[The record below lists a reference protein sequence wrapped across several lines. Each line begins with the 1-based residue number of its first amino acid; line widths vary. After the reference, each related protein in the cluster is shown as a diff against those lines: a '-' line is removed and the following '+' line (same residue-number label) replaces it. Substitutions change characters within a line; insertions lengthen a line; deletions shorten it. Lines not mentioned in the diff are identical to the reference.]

1 MSVTPDDEG
10 FMAAAIRL
18 SRRHLGRTA
27 TNPSVGCL
35 IVRDGVIVGQAVTA
49 IGGRP
54 HAEPQALAEAGQLA
68 RGATAYVT
76 LEPCS
81 HHGKTPPCAEALIAY
96 GVARVVISV
105 TDPDPRVS
113 GRGITMLR
121 DAGIEVDTGALEAEG
136 RRSLA
141 GYLTRQTKNRPYVTL
156 KLAVSADGMIGR
168 AGEGQVTITGPE
180 ARAEVQ
186 TLRAETDAILVG
198 IGTAISDDPLLTVRT
213 PGLEAQ
219 SPIRIVLDPS
229 LALPLTSKL
238 VATARDV
245 PVILVASENV
255 SPLAA
260 DAEGIPPSVL
270 PDYRGRATGLDP
282 SFGPP
287 TRGEIDKEHDQ
298 NSQADSS
305 SPATEDVGQAAIPQ
319 PISLLVGGEARAGE
333 AGPIDPVNRLELRT
347 PGRAEGGTSPTD
359 AADLHSRRAVL
370 EAAGV
375 EIVYCNP
382 YHPEVLLPAL
392 ATRGISSLLVEG
404 GAKTAR
410 LFLEA
415 GLVDRIQLYHAP
427 VVIGEGGIE
436 SPLDAT
442 DIPSGFTH
450 MGTQMFGVDRLDEYE
465 RGL

>member
-1 MSVTPDDEG
+1 MSGTGHDEG

-35 IVRDGVIVGQAVTA
+35 IVRDGVIVGSAVTA
-49 IGGRP
+49 LGGRP
-54 HAEPQALAEAGQLA
+54 HAEPQALAQAGELA

-113 GRGITMLR
+113 GRGIAMLR
-121 DAGIEVDTGALEAEG
+121 NAGIEVDVGVLEAEG

-168 AGEGQVTITGPE
+168 EGAGQVLITGLQ

-186 TLRAETDAILVG
+186 ALRAETDAILVG
-198 IGTAISDDPLLTVRT
+198 IGTAIADDPLLTVRT

-219 SPIRIVLDPS
+219 SPIRIVLDPA

-238 VATARDV
+238 VETAREV
-245 PVILVASENV
+245 PVILVASEEV

-260 DAEGIPPSVL
+260 DAEGLPPFVL
-270 PDYRGRATGLDP
+270 PDI
-282 SFGPP
+282 SP
-287 TRGEIDKEHDQ
+287 TRGEMGKERGQ
-298 NSQADSS
+298 NSEDDL
-305 SPATEDVGQAAIPQ
+305 SPPGSEDAGIRVGQDS
-319 PISLLVGGEARAGE
+319 ISPLVGEK
-333 AGPIDPVNRLELRT
+333 
-347 PGRAEGGTSPTD
+347 PGRAEGGASFAD
-359 AADLHSRRAVL
+359 AESRRTAL

-375 EIVYCNP
+375 EVVYCNP
-382 YHPEVLLPAL
+382 YHLEVLLPAL

-415 GLVDRIQLYHAP
+415 GLVDRIQLYQAP
-427 VVIGEGGIE
+427 VVIGQGGIE
-436 SPLDAT
+436 SPLQAT
-442 DIPSGFTH
+442 DIPSGFAH
-450 MGTQMFGVDRLDEYE
+450 RGTSLFGADRLDEYE
-465 RGL
+465 REN

>member
-1 MSVTPDDEG
+1 MSITPHDER

-18 SRRHLGRTA
+18 SRWHLGRTA

-35 IVRDGVIVGQAVTA
+35 IVKDGVIVGRAVTA
-49 IGGRP
+49 LSGRP
-54 HAEPQALAEAGQLA
+54 HAETQALAEAGAIA

-113 GRGITMLR
+113 GRGIAMLR
-121 DAGIEVDTGALEAEG
+121 EAGIEVDAGVLEAEG
-136 RRSLA
+136 RHSLA
-141 GYLTRQTKNRPYVTL
+141 AYLTRQTKNRPYVTL

-168 AGEGQVTITGPE
+168 EGAGQVAITGPE
-180 ARAEVQ
+180 ARVQ
-186 TLRAETDAILVG
+186 VQALRAETDAILVG
-198 IGTAISDDPLLTVRT
+198 IGTAIADDPLLTVRS
-213 PGLEAQ
+213 PGLESQ

-238 VATARDV
+238 VATAREV
-245 PVILVASENV
+245 PVIVVASEE
-255 SPLAA
+255 A
-260 DAEGIPPSVL
+260 
-270 PDYRGRATGLDP
+270 
-282 SFGPP
+282 
-287 TRGEIDKEHDQ
+287 
-298 NSQADSS
+298 
-305 SPATEDVGQAAIPQ
+305 
-319 PISLLVGGEARAGE
+319 SLLE
-333 AGPIDPVNRLELRT
+333 
-347 PGRAEGGTSPTD
+347 AEGGNTPAD
-359 AADLHSRRAVL
+359 AADMDSRRAAI

-375 EIVYCNP
+375 EVVHCNP

-415 GLVDRIQLYHAP
+415 GLVDRIQLYQAP

-442 DIPSGFTH
+442 DIPSGFAHT
-450 MGTQMFGVDRLDEYE
+450 GTLMFGEDRLDEYE

>member
-1 MSVTPDDEG
+1 MSTTPHDEG

-18 SRRHLGRTA
+18 SRLHLGRTA

-35 IVRDGVIVGQAVTA
+35 IVKDGVVVGQAVTA

-54 HAEPQALAEAGQLA
+54 HAEPQALAEAGAAA

-96 GVARVVISV
+96 GVSRVVISV

-113 GRGITMLR
+113 GRGISMLR
-121 DAGIEVDTGALEAEG
+121 DAGIEVDAGVLEAEG

-141 GYLTRQTKNRPYVTL
+141 AYLTRQTKNRPYVTL

-168 AGEGQVTITGPE
+168 EGEGQVAITGPE

-186 TLRAETDAILVG
+186 VLRAETDAILVG

-213 PGLEAQ
+213 PGLEAR
-219 SPIRIVLDPS
+219 SPIRIVLDPT
-229 LALPLTSKL
+229 LALPLTGKL
-238 VATARDV
+238 VATAREV
-245 PVILVASENV
+245 PVIVVASEEV
-255 SPLAA
+255 WPLSA
-260 DAEGIPPSVL
+260 DAEGLPPSVL
-270 PDYRGRATGLDP
+270 PEYRGRATGLDP

-287 TRGEIDKEHDQ
+287 TRGEIGKER
-298 NSQADSS
+298 NRS
-305 SPATEDVGQAAIPQ
+305 SPVSVGNQSASVDVGQGASSQ
-319 PISLLVGGEARAGE
+319 PISPPVGEM
-333 AGPIDPVNRLELRT
+333 

-359 AADLHSRRAVL
+359 PVDMESRHTAL

-382 YHPEVLLPAL
+382 YHPEILLPAL

-415 GLVDRIQLYHAP
+415 GLVDRIQLYQAP

-436 SPLDAT
+436 SPLQAT
-442 DIPSGFTH
+442 DIPSSFAHT
-450 MGTQMFGVDRLDEYE
+450 GTRMFGEDRLDEYE
-465 RGL
+465 RGF

>member
-18 SRRHLGRTA
+18 SRQHLGRTA

-35 IVRDGVIVGQAVTA
+35 IVKDGVIVGQAVTA
-49 IGGRP
+49 LGGRP

-121 DAGIEVDTGALEAEG
+121 DAGIEVDAGVLEAEG

-168 AGEGQVTITGPE
+168 QGEGQVAITGPE

-186 TLRAETDAILVG
+186 ALRAETDAILVG

-238 VATARDV
+238 VATAREV

-270 PDYRGRATGLDP
+270 PDI
-282 SFGPP
+282 FP

-305 SPATEDVGQAAIPQ
+305 SPATEDVGHAAIPQ
-319 PISLLVGGEARAGE
+319 PISPLVGGEARAGE
-333 AGPIDPVNRLELRT
+333 AGPIDPADPLELRT
-347 PGRAEGGTSPTD
+347 PGRAEGGTTPTD
-359 AADLHSRRAVL
+359 AADLDSRRAVL
-370 EAAGV
+370 VAAGV

-415 GLVDRIQLYHAP
+415 GLVDRIELYQAP

-465 RGL
+465 RRL

>member
-1 MSVTPDDEG
+1 MSVTPHDEN
-10 FMAAAIRL
+10 FMAAALRL

-35 IVRDGVIVGQAVTA
+35 IVKDGVVVGQAVTA
-49 IGGRP
+49 VGGRP
-54 HAEPQALAEAGQLA
+54 HAETQALAEAGAAA

-96 GVARVVISV
+96 GLARVVISV

-113 GRGITMLR
+113 GRGVAMLR
-121 DAGIEVDTGALEAEG
+121 DAGIEVDAGVLEAEG

-156 KLAVSADGMIGR
+156 KLAISADGMIGR
-168 AGEGQVTITGPE
+168 EGAGQVAITGPE

-186 TLRAETDAILVG
+186 ALRAETDAILVG
-198 IGTAISDDPLLTVRT
+198 IGTVISDDPLLTVRT

-245 PVILVASENV
+245 PVIAVASEEV
-255 SPLAA
+255 SLS
-260 DAEGIPPSVL
+260 G
-270 PDYRGRATGLDP
+270 
-282 SFGPP
+282 
-287 TRGEIDKEHDQ
+287 
-298 NSQADSS
+298 
-305 SPATEDVGQAAIPQ
+305 
-319 PISLLVGGEARAGE
+319 
-333 AGPIDPVNRLELRT
+333 
-347 PGRAEGGTSPTD
+347 AEGGTSPAGVTD
-359 AADLHSRRAVL
+359 TESRRAAL

-375 EIVYCNP
+375 EVVYCNP
-382 YHPEVLLPAL
+382 YHPEILLPAL

-415 GLVDRIQLYHAP
+415 GLVDRIQLYQAP
-427 VVIGEGGIE
+427 VVIGESGIE
-436 SPLDAT
+436 SPLQAT
-442 DIPSGFTH
+442 DIPSGFAHT
-450 MGTQMFGVDRLDEYE
+450 GTRMFGADRLDEYE

>member
-1 MSVTPDDEG
+1 MTITPHDER

-18 SRRHLGRTA
+18 SRWHLGRTA

-35 IVRDGVIVGQAVTA
+35 IVRDGVIVGRAVTA
-49 IGGRP
+49 LSGRP
-54 HAEPQALAEAGQLA
+54 HAETQALAEAGVLA
-68 RGATAYVT
+68 RGATVYVT

-81 HHGKTPPCAEALIAY
+81 HHGRTPPCAEALIAY

-113 GRGITMLR
+113 GRGIAILR
-121 DAGIEVDTGALEAEG
+121 EAGIEVDAGVLEAEG
-136 RRSLA
+136 RHSLA
-141 GYLTRQTKNRPYVTL
+141 AYLTRQTKNRPYVTL

-168 AGEGQVTITGPE
+168 EGAGQVAITGPE
-180 ARAEVQ
+180 ARAQVQ
-186 TLRAETDAILVG
+186 ALRAETDAILVG
-198 IGTAISDDPLLTVRT
+198 IGTAIADDPLLTVRS
-213 PGLEAQ
+213 PGLESQ

-229 LALPLTSKL
+229 LALRLTSKL
-238 VATARDV
+238 VETARQV
-245 PVILVASENV
+245 PIIVVASEEV
-255 SPLAA
+255 WPLSA
-260 DAEGIPPSVL
+260 DAEGLPPSAL

-287 TRGEIDKEHDQ
+287 TRGEIGKERGP
-298 NSQADSS
+298 NSPVSVS
-305 SPATEDVGQAAIPQ
+305 NKSPSVNAAQ
-319 PISLLVGGEARAGE
+319 GAGSDPISPILGEM
-333 AGPIDPVNRLELRT
+333 
-347 PGRAEGGTSPTD
+347 PGRAEGGNLPADATD
-359 AADLHSRRAVL
+359 MDSRRAAL

-375 EIVYCNP
+375 EVVHCNP

-415 GLVDRIQLYHAP
+415 GLVDRIQLYQAP

-442 DIPSGFTH
+442 DIPSGFAHT
-450 MGTQMFGVDRLDEYE
+450 GTLMFGEDRLDEYE

>member
-1 MSVTPDDEG
+1 MSITPHDER

-18 SRRHLGRTA
+18 SRWHLGRTA

-35 IVRDGVIVGQAVTA
+35 IVRDGVIVGRAVTA
-49 IGGRP
+49 ISGRP
-54 HAEPQALAEAGQLA
+54 HAETQALAEAGALA

-81 HHGKTPPCAEALIAY
+81 HHGRTPPCAEALIAY

-113 GRGITMLR
+113 GRGIAMLR
-121 DAGIEVDTGALEAEG
+121 EAGIEVDAGVLEAEG
-136 RRSLA
+136 RQSLA
-141 GYLTRQTKNRPYVTL
+141 AYLTRQTKNRPYVTL

-168 AGEGQVTITGPE
+168 EGAGQVTITGPL
-180 ARAEVQ
+180 ARAQVQ
-186 TLRAETDAILVG
+186 ALRAETDAILIG
-198 IGTAISDDPLLTVRT
+198 IGTAIADDPLLTVRT
-213 PGLEAQ
+213 PGLESQ

-238 VATARDV
+238 VETARQV
-245 PVILVASENV
+245 PVIVVASE
-255 SPLAA
+255 
-260 DAEGIPPSVL
+260 EGSL
-270 PDYRGRATGLDP
+270 
-282 SFGPP
+282 
-287 TRGEIDKEHDQ
+287 
-298 NSQADSS
+298 SQ
-305 SPATEDVGQAAIPQ
+305 
-319 PISLLVGGEARAGE
+319 
-333 AGPIDPVNRLELRT
+333 
-347 PGRAEGGTSPTD
+347 AEGGNLPVDATD
-359 AADLHSRRAVL
+359 MDSRRAVL

-375 EIVYCNP
+375 EVVHCNP

-415 GLVDRIQLYHAP
+415 GLVDRIQLYQAP
-427 VVIGEGGIE
+427 VVIGERGIE

-450 MGTQMFGVDRLDEYE
+450 TGTLMFGEDRLDEYE

>member
-1 MSVTPDDEG
+1 MSITPHDER

-18 SRRHLGRTA
+18 SRWHLGRTA

-35 IVRDGVIVGQAVTA
+35 IVKDGVIVGRAVTA
-49 IGGRP
+49 LSGRP
-54 HAEPQALAEAGQLA
+54 HAETQALAEASALA

-81 HHGKTPPCAEALIAY
+81 HHGKTPPCSEALIAY

-113 GRGITMLR
+113 GRGIAMLR
-121 DAGIEVDTGALEAEG
+121 EAGIEVDAGVLEAEG
-136 RRSLA
+136 RHSLA
-141 GYLTRQTKNRPYVTL
+141 AYLTRQTKNRPYVTL

-168 AGEGQVTITGPE
+168 EGEGQVAITGPE
-180 ARAEVQ
+180 ARAQVQ
-186 TLRAETDAILVG
+186 ALRAETDAILVG
-198 IGTAISDDPLLTVRT
+198 IGTAIADDPLLTVRS
-213 PGLEAQ
+213 PGLESQ

-238 VATARDV
+238 VETARQV
-245 PVILVASENV
+245 PVIVVAREEV
-255 SPLAA
+255 WPLSA
-260 DAEGIPPSVL
+260 DAEGLPPSAL
-270 PDYRGRATGLDP
+270 PGYRGRATGLDP

-287 TRGEIDKEHDQ
+287 TRGEIGKERDP
-298 NSQADSS
+298 NSLDDSS
-305 SPATEDVGQAAIPQ
+305 LPATADAGRGASSQ
-319 PISLLVGGEARAGE
+319 PISPPVGEM
-333 AGPIDPVNRLELRT
+333 
-347 PGRAEGGTSPTD
+347 PGRAEGGIPPTD
-359 AADLHSRRAVL
+359 PTDMDSRRAAL

-375 EIVYCNP
+375 EVVHCNP

-410 LFLEA
+410 LFLKA
-415 GLVDRIQLYHAP
+415 GLVDRIQLYQAP
-427 VVIGEGGIE
+427 VVIGERGIE
-436 SPLDAT
+436 SPLQTT
-442 DIPSGFTH
+442 DIPSDFAHT
-450 MGTQMFGVDRLDEYE
+450 GTLLFGEDRLDEYE

>member
-1 MSVTPDDEG
+1 MSITPHDES

-18 SRRHLGRTA
+18 SRLHLGRTA

-35 IVRDGVIVGQAVTA
+35 IVKDGVVVGQAVTA

-54 HAEPQALAEAGQLA
+54 HAEPQALAEAGAAA

-113 GRGITMLR
+113 GRGIAMLR
-121 DAGIEVDTGALEAEG
+121 DAGIEVDAGVLEAEG
-136 RRSLA
+136 RHSLA
-141 GYLTRQTKNRPYVTL
+141 AYLTRQTKNRPYVTL

-168 AGEGQVTITGPE
+168 EGEGQVAITGPE
-180 ARAEVQ
+180 ARTEVQ
-186 TLRAETDAILVG
+186 VLRAETDAILVG
-198 IGTAISDDPLLTVRT
+198 IGTAISDDPLLTVRL

-219 SPIRIVLDPS
+219 SPVRIVLDPT

-238 VATARDV
+238 VATAREV
-245 PVILVASENV
+245 PVIVVASEDV
-255 SPLAA
+255 SLLE
-260 DAEGIPPSVL
+260 AEGLPPSAL
-270 PDYRGRATGLDP
+270 PAVRRSDRSTGSIAP
-282 SFGPP
+282 ASPA
-287 TRGEIDKEHDQ
+287 H
-298 NSQADSS
+298 A
-305 SPATEDVGQAAIPQ
+305 SPATRAEIGKERDPNSQDGSSSQATADVGQGASSQ
-319 PISLLVGGEARAGE
+319 PISPLVGEM
-333 AGPIDPVNRLELRT
+333 
-347 PGRAEGGTSPTD
+347 PGRAEGGASPTD
-359 AADLHSRRAVL
+359 ATDMDSRRAAL

-375 EIVYCNP
+375 EVVYCNP
-382 YHPEVLLPAL
+382 YHPEILLPAL

-415 GLVDRIQLYHAP
+415 GLVDRIQLYQAP
-427 VVIGEGGIE
+427 VIIGEGGIE
-436 SPLDAT
+436 SPLQTT
-442 DIPSGFTH
+442 DIPSGFAHT
-450 MGTQMFGVDRLDEYE
+450 GTRMFGEDRLDEYE

>member
-1 MSVTPDDEG
+1 MNVKPDDEG

-35 IVRDGVIVGQAVTA
+35 IVKNGIIVGQAVTA
-49 IGGRP
+49 LGGRP
-54 HAEPQALAEAGQLA
+54 HAEPQALAEAGEAA

-113 GRGITMLR
+113 GRGISMLR
-121 DAGIEVDTGALEAEG
+121 DAGIEVDAGVLEAEG

-141 GYLTRQTKNRPYVTL
+141 GYLTRQTKSRPYVTL

-168 AGEGQVTITGPE
+168 AGEGQVAITGAE

-186 TLRAETDAILVG
+186 ALRAETDAILVG

-213 PGLEAQ
+213 LGMEAQ

-245 PVILVASENV
+245 PVILVASEQV
-255 SPLAA
+255 WPLSA
-260 DAEGIPPSVL
+260 DAEGLPPSVL
-270 PDYRGRATGLDP
+270 ADI
-282 SFGPP
+282 SP
-287 TRGEIDKEHDQ
+287 TTGEISKERDP
-298 NSQADSS
+298 NSKDVSS
-305 SPATEDVGQAAIPQ
+305 SRSTADVGPGASPQ
-319 PISLLVGGEARAGE
+319 PISPLVGEM
-333 AGPIDPVNRLELRT
+333 
-347 PGRAEGGTSPTD
+347 PGRAEGGTAPTNATD
-359 AADLHSRRAVL
+359 MDSRRAAL

-382 YHPEVLLPAL
+382 YHPEILLPAL

-415 GLVDRIQLYHAP
+415 GLVDRIQLYQAP
-427 VVIGEGGIE
+427 VIIGADGIE

-442 DIPSGFTH
+442 DIPSGFAH
-450 MGTQMFGVDRLDEYE
+450 MGTRIFGADRLDEYE
-465 RGL
+465 RES

>member
-1 MSVTPDDEG
+1 MSITPHDER

-18 SRRHLGRTA
+18 SRWHLGRTA

-35 IVRDGVIVGQAVTA
+35 IVRDGVIVGRAVTA
-49 IGGRP
+49 LGGRP
-54 HAEPQALAEAGQLA
+54 HAETQALAEAGALA

-113 GRGITMLR
+113 GRGIAMLR
-121 DAGIEVDTGALEAEG
+121 EAGIEVDAGVLEAEG
-136 RRSLA
+136 RHSLA
-141 GYLTRQTKNRPYVTL
+141 AYLTRQTKNRPYVTL
-156 KLAVSADGMIGR
+156 KLAVSADGLIGR
-168 AGEGQVTITGPE
+168 EGAGQVAITGPE
-180 ARAEVQ
+180 ARAQVQ
-186 TLRAETDAILVG
+186 ALRAETDAILVG
-198 IGTAISDDPLLTVRT
+198 IGTAIADDPLLTVRS
-213 PGLEAQ
+213 PGLESQ

-238 VATARDV
+238 VATAREV
-245 PVILVASENV
+245 PVIVVASEE
-255 SPLAA
+255 A
-260 DAEGIPPSVL
+260 
-270 PDYRGRATGLDP
+270 
-282 SFGPP
+282 
-287 TRGEIDKEHDQ
+287 
-298 NSQADSS
+298 
-305 SPATEDVGQAAIPQ
+305 
-319 PISLLVGGEARAGE
+319 SLLE
-333 AGPIDPVNRLELRT
+333 
-347 PGRAEGGTSPTD
+347 AEGGNTPAD
-359 AADLHSRRAVL
+359 AADMDSRRAAI

-375 EIVYCNP
+375 EVVHCNP

-415 GLVDRIQLYHAP
+415 GLVDRIQLYQAP

-442 DIPSGFTH
+442 DIPSGFAHT
-450 MGTQMFGVDRLDEYE
+450 GTLMFGEDRLDEYE

>member
-1 MSVTPDDEG
+1 MSVTADDEG
-10 FMAAAIRL
+10 FMASAIHL

-35 IVRDGVIVGQAVTA
+35 IVRDGVVVGSAVTA
-49 IGGRP
+49 LGGRP
-54 HAEPQALAEAGQLA
+54 HAEPQALAEAGERA

-113 GRGITMLR
+113 GRGIAMLR
-121 DAGIEVDTGALEAEG
+121 QAGIEVDAGVLETEG

-168 AGEGQVTITGPE
+168 EGEGQVAITGPE

-186 TLRAETDAILVG
+186 ALRAETDAILVG
-198 IGTAISDDPLLTVRT
+198 IGTAIADDPLLTVRT

-238 VATARDV
+238 VQTAREV
-245 PVILVASENV
+245 PVIVVASEKV

-260 DAEGIPPSVL
+260 DAEGLPPSVL
-270 PDYRGRATGLDP
+270 PD
-282 SFGPP
+282 
-287 TRGEIDKEHDQ
+287 I
-298 NSQADSS
+298 
-305 SPATEDVGQAAIPQ
+305 
-319 PISLLVGGEARAGE
+319 
-333 AGPIDPVNRLELRT
+333 
-347 PGRAEGGTSPTD
+347 SPTD
-359 AADLHSRRAVL
+359 SADIDSRRTAL
-370 EAAGV
+370 ETAGV
-375 EIVYCNP
+375 EVVYCNP

-415 GLVDRIQLYHAP
+415 GLVDRIQIYQAP
-427 VVIGEGGIE
+427 GVIGEGGIE
-436 SPLDAT
+436 SPLQAT
-442 DIPSGFTH
+442 DIPSGFMH
-450 MGTQMFGVDRLDEYE
+450 MSTRMFGDDRLDEYE

>member
-1 MSVTPDDEG
+1 MSITPHDES

-35 IVRDGVIVGQAVTA
+35 IVKDGVVVGQAVTA
-49 IGGRP
+49 LGGRP
-54 HAEPQALAEAGQLA
+54 HAEPQALAEAGEAA
-68 RGATAYVT
+68 RGGTVYVT

-113 GRGITMLR
+113 GRGISMLR
-121 DAGIEVDTGALEAEG
+121 DAGIEVDAGVLEAEG

-141 GYLTRQTKNRPYVTL
+141 GYLTRQTKSRPYVTL

-168 AGEGQVTITGPE
+168 AGEGQVAITGPE

-186 TLRAETDAILVG
+186 ALRAETDAILVG

-245 PVILVASENV
+245 PVILVASEQV
-255 SPLAA
+255 WPLSA
-260 DAEGIPPSVL
+260 DAEGLPPSVL
-270 PDYRGRATGLDP
+270 ADYRGRATGLDP
-282 SFGPP
+282 SFEPP
-287 TRGEIDKEHDQ
+287 TRGEM
-298 NSQADSS
+298 
-305 SPATEDVGQAAIPQ
+305 T
-319 PISLLVGGEARAGE
+319 
-333 AGPIDPVNRLELRT
+333 
-347 PGRAEGGTSPTD
+347 GRAEGGTAPADATD
-359 AADLHSRRAVL
+359 LDSRRAAL

-382 YHPEVLLPAL
+382 YHPEILLPAL

-415 GLVDRIQLYHAP
+415 GLVDRIQLYQAP

-436 SPLDAT
+436 SPLART
-442 DIPSGFTH
+442 DIPSGFAH
-450 MGTQMFGVDRLDEYE
+450 MGTQIFGQDRLDEYE

>member
-1 MSVTPDDEG
+1 MSITPHDES

-35 IVRDGVIVGQAVTA
+35 IVKDGVVVGQAVTA
-49 IGGRP
+49 LGGRP
-54 HAEPQALAEAGQLA
+54 HAEPQALAEAGELA
-68 RGATAYVT
+68 RGATVYVT

-113 GRGITMLR
+113 GRGISMLR
-121 DAGIEVDTGALEAEG
+121 EAGIEVDAGVLEAEG

-168 AGEGQVTITGPE
+168 KGEGQVAITGPE

-186 TLRAETDAILVG
+186 ALRAETDAILVG

-245 PVILVASENV
+245 PVILVASEEV
-255 SPLAA
+255 SLLQ
-260 DAEGIPPSVL
+260 AEGLPPSVL
-270 PDYRGRATGLDP
+270 PDYRGRVTGLAP

-287 TRGEIDKEHDQ
+287 TGRDPSAQDGSPSPTPADVERG
-298 NSQADSS
+298 A
-305 SPATEDVGQAAIPQ
+305 SPQLISPPVG
-319 PISLLVGGEARAGE
+319 EM
-333 AGPIDPVNRLELRT
+333 
-347 PGRAEGGTSPTD
+347 PGRAEGGGLSTD
-359 AADLHSRRAVL
+359 LDSRRTDL

-382 YHPEVLLPAL
+382 YHPEILLPAL

-415 GLVDRIQLYHAP
+415 GLVDRIQLYQAP
-427 VVIGEGGIE
+427 VIIGKDGIE
-436 SPLDAT
+436 SPLART
-442 DIPSGFTH
+442 DIPSGFAHT
-450 MGTQMFGVDRLDEYE
+450 GTQMFGEDRLDEYE

>member
-1 MSVTPDDEG
+1 MSITPHDER

-18 SRRHLGRTA
+18 SRWHLGRTA

-35 IVRDGVIVGQAVTA
+35 IVRDGVIVGRAVTA
-49 IGGRP
+49 LSGRP
-54 HAEPQALAEAGQLA
+54 HAETQALAEAGALA

-81 HHGKTPPCAEALIAY
+81 HHGRTPPCSEALIAY

-113 GRGITMLR
+113 GRGIAMLR
-121 DAGIEVDTGALEAEG
+121 EAGIEVDAGLLEAEG
-136 RRSLA
+136 RHSLA
-141 GYLTRQTKNRPYVTL
+141 AYLTRQTKNRPYVTL

-168 AGEGQVTITGPE
+168 EGEGQVAITGPE
-180 ARAEVQ
+180 ARAQVQ
-186 TLRAETDAILVG
+186 ALRAETDAILVG
-198 IGTAISDDPLLTVRT
+198 IGTAIADDPLLTVRT
-213 PGLEAQ
+213 PGLESQ

-238 VATARDV
+238 VETTRQV
-245 PVILVASENV
+245 PVIVVASEETSLLEAEGLPPSALPGISPTGGEIGKRRDPNSPV
-255 SPLAA
+255 SDGDGFALRQDVVQGANPDPISPL
-260 DAEGIPPSVL
+260 V
-270 PDYRGRATGLDP
+270 
-282 SFGPP
+282 
-287 TRGEIDKEHDQ
+287 GEM
-298 NSQADSS
+298 
-305 SPATEDVGQAAIPQ
+305 
-319 PISLLVGGEARAGE
+319 
-333 AGPIDPVNRLELRT
+333 
-347 PGRAEGGTSPTD
+347 PGRAEGDASP
-359 AADLHSRRAVL
+359 ADMDSRRAAL

-375 EIVYCNP
+375 EVLYCNP

-415 GLVDRIQLYHAP
+415 GLVDRIQLYQAP
-427 VVIGEGGIE
+427 VVIGERGIE

-442 DIPSGFTH
+442 DIPSGFAH
-450 MGTQMFGVDRLDEYE
+450 KGTLMFGEDRLDEYE

>member
-1 MSVTPDDEG
+1 MSVTADDEG
-10 FMAAAIRL
+10 FMAAAIHL
-18 SRRHLGRTA
+18 SRQHLGRTA

-35 IVRDGVIVGQAVTA
+35 IVKDGIIVGHAVTA
-49 IGGRP
+49 LGGRP
-54 HAEPQALAEAGQLA
+54 HAEPQALAEAGELA

-113 GRGITMLR
+113 GRGIAMLR
-121 DAGIEVDTGALEAEG
+121 QAGIEVDAGVLETEG

-141 GYLTRQTKNRPYVTL
+141 AYLTRQTKNRPYVTL

-168 AGEGQVTITGPE
+168 EGAGQVAITGPE

-186 TLRAETDAILVG
+186 ALRAETDAILVG
-198 IGTAISDDPLLTVRT
+198 IGTAVADDPLLTVRT

-219 SPIRIVLDPS
+219 SPIRILLDPA

-238 VATARDV
+238 VQTAREV
-245 PVILVASENV
+245 PVIVVASEDV

-260 DAEGIPPSVL
+260 DAEGLPPSVL
-270 PDYRGRATGLDP
+270 PDI
-282 SFGPP
+282 SP
-287 TRGEIDKEHDQ
+287 TRGEIGKERDPT
-298 NSQADSS
+298 SQADSA
-305 SPATEDVGQAAIPQ
+305 SPATEDVGQGAKPQ
-319 PISLLVGGEARAGE
+319 PISPLVGEM
-333 AGPIDPVNRLELRT
+333 
-347 PGRAEGGTSPTD
+347 PGRAEGGTPPTD
-359 AADLHSRRAVL
+359 PSVINSRRAAL

-410 LFLEA
+410 LFLDA
-415 GLVDRIQLYHAP
+415 GLVDRIQLYQSP
-427 VVIGEGGIE
+427 IVIGKGGIE
-436 SPLDAT
+436 SPLQAT
-442 DIPSGFTH
+442 DIPSGFMH
-450 MGTQMFGVDRLDEYE
+450 MDTRTFGDDRLDEYE
-465 RGL
+465 REL

>member
-1 MSVTPDDEG
+1 MSVTPHDES

-27 TNPSVGCL
+27 INPSVGCL
-35 IVRDGVIVGQAVTA
+35 IVRDGVVVGQAVTA

-54 HAEPQALAEAGQLA
+54 HAEPQALAEAGEAA

-113 GRGITMLR
+113 GRGIAMLR
-121 DAGIEVDTGALEAEG
+121 EAGIEVDAGVLEAEG

-168 AGEGQVTITGPE
+168 QGAGQVAITGSE

-186 TLRAETDAILVG
+186 ALRAETDAILVG

-219 SPIRIVLDPS
+219 SPVRIVLDPS

-238 VATARDV
+238 VATAREV
-245 PVILVASENV
+245 PVIVVASEEILP
-255 SPLAA
+255 SGSE
-260 DAEGIPPSVL
+260 EGVPPSVL
-270 PDYRGRATGLDP
+270 PDI
-282 SFGPP
+282 SP
-287 TRGEIDKEHDQ
+287 TRGEIGKERDPS
-298 NSQADSS
+298 SQDDLP
-305 SPATEDVGQAAIPQ
+305 SPAKADVEQGASHW
-319 PISLLVGGEARAGE
+319 PISPLVGEM
-333 AGPIDPVNRLELRT
+333 
-347 PGRAEGGTSPTD
+347 PGRAEGGNPPTD
-359 AADLHSRRAVL
+359 SRRAAL

-382 YHPEVLLPAL
+382 YHPEILLPAL

-415 GLVDRIQLYHAP
+415 GLVDRIQLYQAP

-442 DIPSGFTH
+442 DIPSGFAHT
-450 MGTQMFGVDRLDEYE
+450 GTQIFGEDRLDEYE
-465 RGL
+465 REN